1 MADNKKFPSPT
12 QKIEFHLP
20 FFNKT
25 TNKGKPERNSSI
37 ELFRIIATLS
47 VLIVHFNGWFI
58 GGLPSKLDFNSFD
71 WHWGQFLIG
80 AASCVCVN
88 LFIIISGY
96 FGVKFKISSFVHIG
110 LLLLGIFIPLHL
122 IGFLLSHSFDL
133 RLLLSQIWIITRSGY
148 FIQCYLMLL
157 FLSPLLNS
165 FVKGNSRRS
174 VLIWTLLLW
183 SIEIWFG
190 CIKEAKSLAFMNG
203 YSFIHF
209 VLIYMMAR
217 CVRLYQEEMLKCSK
231 WIWFGGYFVSTCL
244 LWLMLGSGIH
254 LGYANPINIISSF
267 CLFMPFLYYYYY
279 SKPVNWIAKS
289 TLAVYVIQVTY
300 PVFGYLCD
308 LDTNMLRSMPY
319 GLYLLASIGVIML
332 VFMACVL
339 YDKVLWKFFSPME
352 KIISSKIGE
361 KNYYSALFNS

>member
-1 MADNKKFPSPT
+1 MANN
-12 QKIEFHLP
+12 QKNTPPNPNSNTADKRIKAE
-20 FFNKT
+20 KT
-25 TNKGKPERNSSI
+25 ERNSSI

-47 VLIVHFNGWFI
+47 VLIVHFNGWFV
-58 GGLPSKLDFNSFD
+58 GGLPSKLDFKYFD

-88 LFIIISGY
+88 LFLIISGY

-110 LLLLGIFIPLHL
+110 LLLLGIFIPLHI
-122 IGFLLSHSFDL
+122 IGFLLNHSFDL

-203 YSFIHF
+203 YGFIHF
-209 VLIYMMAR
+209 ALIYMMAR
-217 CVRLYQEEMLKCSK
+217 CVRLHQDELLKLSK
-231 WIWFGGYFVSTCL
+231 WIWIGGYIACTGL

-254 LGYANPINIISSF
+254 WEYANPINVISSF
-267 CLFMPFLYYYYY
+267 CLFMPFLYYNYYN
-279 SKPVNWIAKS
+279 KTVNWIAKS

-308 LDTNMLRSMPY
+308 LDTNMLGSLPY
-319 GLYLLASIGVIML
+319 ALYLLASLGVIAI
-332 VFMACVL
+332 VFMACIL
-339 YDKVLWKFFSPME
+339 YDKILWKFFSPIE
-352 KIISSKIGE
+352 KFISSKMGE
-361 KNYYSALFNS
+361 KHYYSTLFNS